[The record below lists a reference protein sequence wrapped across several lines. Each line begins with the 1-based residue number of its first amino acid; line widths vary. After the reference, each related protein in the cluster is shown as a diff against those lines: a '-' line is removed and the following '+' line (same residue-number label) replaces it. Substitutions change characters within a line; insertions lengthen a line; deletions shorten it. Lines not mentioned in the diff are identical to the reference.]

1 MQRRALATAPPPAPL
16 SAAQRQVIPCGS
28 LCLCVPLVEISSPLI
43 QLSKELQRTQGL
55 DPAMVA
61 WLLLGV
67 GLSYYFE
74 VPETLMYSDK
84 VRS

>member
-1 MQRRALATAPPPAPL
+1 
-16 SAAQRQVIPCGS
+16 
-28 LCLCVPLVEISSPLI
+28 
-43 QLSKELQRTQGL
+43 
-55 DPAMVA
+55 MVA